1 MAAYTRLL
9 TVLGVLFLS
18 GCASTFS
25 STYRAPEATA
35 LGFRGQKVVAAV
47 LMKDESN
54 RRLAEDRLSQQI
66 AARGAEG
73 RTLYSLVPGPV
84 GGNEQEVRAALEAA
98 NVKGIIVMRPI
109 SVDKTV
115 HVKEPYDSQGYASF
129 WGGAGG
135 GGYYGYGFSLSY
147 TSGSSG
153 SVSEKLVVYVETL
166 VYSLPQNKLVW
177 GGVSKS
183 EDPKTL
189 TKLIEQIS
197 AATAAELTKEGLIT
211 GP

>member
-1 MAAYTRLL
+1 MAAHTRMLAL
-9 TVLGVLFLS
+9 LGVLFLS

-25 STYRAPEATA
+25 STYKAPEAEP

-47 LMKDESN
+47 LIKDEAQ

-66 AARGAEG
+66 AARGAQG

-98 NVKGIIVMRPI
+98 GVKGIVVMRPI

-115 HVKEPYDSQGYASF
+115 HVREPYDSQGYASF

-153 SVSEKLVVYVETL
+153 SVTEKYVVYVETL
-166 VYSLPQNKLVW
+166 VYSLAQNKLVW

-189 TKLIEQIS
+189 AKLIEELS
-197 AATAAELTKEGLIT
+197 AATAEELRKQGLISQQ
-211 GP
+211 